1 MMGVVFSILRKRY
14 QKSIDKHFLRFY
26 DLINNF
32 KHSNISNYKFMAF
45 RQIYF
50 NV

>member
-1 MMGVVFSILRKRY
+1 MIFKKIVFA
-14 QKSIDKHFLRFY
+14 KSIDKHFLRFY
-26 DLINNF
+26 DLIYKV
-32 KHSNISNYKFMAF
+32 KHSNISNYRFMAL